1 VEEIV
6 KADPAIERVLT
17 VPGYSILDGAIEPN
31 AAFVLGRL
39 KPFEERTTPDLKVD
53 AVIQRVAALSA
64 GIPSARVI
72 PFNLPPII
80 GLGTSGGFEYQLN
93 DLQGRKPEELAAAM
107 RALVLAGN
115 QDPALKRVF
124 STWATDNPQVYLD
137 IDRGKAQTLGIK
149 ISDLF
154 TALQATLGGY
164 YVNDFNKFGRVW
176 QVQVQGEAS
185 DRERFD
191 DVYRIHVRN
200 DEGEMVPVRAIMAPE
215 LRLGPQL
222 LQRYNNYRSVT
233 VQGGP
238 APGRSSGD
246 ALKAM
251 EEISA
256 KTLPAGYGFDWTGTA
271 FQEKEAGGKTPI
283 VLGFAVL
290 FAYLFLVGLY
300 YPGSRAAGYCF
311 GRGRGQSEGRGDRGV
326 RRNAGGVHSRSVP
339 DPDALCGVP
348 TAAGV
353 VSRLSGPSKIR
364 AGSNCRFG
372 RITPECQIESVSLCS
387 QRCLTSPCSI
397 IRPASASAIPA
408 WIASICQKL
417 SFRNSSIA
425 RSARYDLERSVAMAH
440 ASSAALASSDIR
452 RVMVDMG

>member
-1 VEEIV
+1 MEEIV
-6 KADPAIERVLT
+6 KADPAIEWVLT

-72 PFNLPPII
+72 PFNLPPAL
-80 GLGTSGGFEYQLN
+80 GL
-93 DLQGRKPEELAAAM
+93 
-107 RALVLAGN
+107 
-115 QDPALKRVF
+115 
-124 STWATDNPQVYLD
+124 
-137 IDRGKAQTLGIK
+137 
-149 ISDLF
+149 
-154 TALQATLGGY
+154 
-164 YVNDFNKFGRVW
+164 
-176 QVQVQGEAS
+176 
-185 DRERFD
+185 
-191 DVYRIHVRN
+191 
-200 DEGEMVPVRAIMAPE
+200 
-215 LRLGPQL
+215 
-222 LQRYNNYRSVT
+222 
-233 VQGGP
+233 
-238 APGRSSGD
+238 
-246 ALKAM
+246 
-251 EEISA
+251 
-256 KTLPAGYGFDWTGTA
+256 
-271 FQEKEAGGKTPI
+271 
-283 VLGFAVL
+283 AVL

-372 RITPECQIESVSLCS
+372 RITPEFQIESVSLCS